1 MCCDFHTATPDTAP
15 LDPHKRV
22 RHFAGLVLGP
32 EEFQQDQLYFMER
45 DRLHQRALHGYGTVL
60 GLGVRVRDNASGRP
74 EVLVDPGL
82 AVTPRGESVCI
93 ARAQCA
99 DLDGWL
105 AVHGSELSG
114 GAAGSPP
121 GSPPGIG
128 SPGSPP
134 SAVTLWVVLCARE
147 CATDLV
153 PVLGDPCRTA
163 ADASAPSRFADDFEL
178 KLTLTPP
185 GHIEEAAVRLF
196 AAFLRLIDVS
206 GSGGPL
212 LSPADIASLVRGIVP
227 SGSPAVLPTL
237 ADLLATASPP
247 LTLTSPP
254 GPLFVHPN
262 DAQAAFLAAWREW
275 IAFVRPQLAGA
286 AAGCANHGDN
296 CVLLA
301 QIDFGINSS
310 GGGLQVDGLVDVDD
324 VNRPW
329 LLQTRLLQELA
340 LTGWMANDLTA

>member
-1 MCCDFHTATPDTAP
+1 MCCDFQTATPDTAP
-15 LDPHKRV
+15 LNPHKRV

-60 GLGVRVRDNASGRP
+60 GLGVRVRDNAAGRP

-82 AVTPRGESVCI
+82 AVTPRGESICI

-105 AVHGSELSG
+105 SIHGAELP
-114 GAAGSPP
+114 GAIGSPSGSPP
-121 GSPPGIG
+121 LG

-147 CATDLV
+147 CSTDLV

-163 ADASAPSRFADDFEL
+163 ADATAPSRIADDFEL
-178 KLTLTPP
+178 KLALLPP
-185 GHIEEAAVRLF
+185 THIEEAAVRLF
-196 AAFLRLIDVS
+196 GELLRSIDVNAS
-206 GSGGPL
+206 GAPL
-212 LSPADIASLVRGIVP
+212 LSPAEIGALVRAMVP
-227 SGSPAVLPTL
+227 IGSPPVLPTL

-247 LTLTSPP
+247 LTPASP
-254 GPLFVHPN
+254 GAPLFVHPN
-262 DAQAAFLAAWREW
+262 DANDAFLAAWREW
-275 IAFVRPQLAGA
+275 IAFVRPQLSAA
-286 AAGCANHGDN
+286 AAGCANNGEN

-301 QIDFGINSS
+301 QLDFGITGASPA
-310 GGGLQVDGLVDVDD
+310 LQVDGAVTVDD
-324 VNRPW
+324 VHRPW
-329 LLQTRLLQELA
+329 LLHTRLLQELS
-340 LTGWMANDLTA
+340 LTGWMANELV

>member
-1 MCCDFHTATPDTAP
+1 MCCDFQTATPGTAP

-45 DRLHQRALHGYGTVL
+45 DRLHQRALHGYGTAL

-82 AVTPRGESVCI
+82 AVTPRGESVCV

-105 AVHGSELSG
+105 AVHGAELSG
-114 GAAGSPP
+114 AVGSPP
-121 GSPPGIG
+121 GSPPTFG

-134 SAVTLWVVLCARE
+134 SAVTLWVLLCARE
-147 CATDLV
+147 CATDMV

-163 ADASAPSRFADDFEL
+163 ADATAPSRLADDFEL
-178 KLTLTPP
+178 KLALTPP
-185 GHIEEAAVRLF
+185 VHIEEAAVRLF
-196 AAFLRLIDVS
+196 AQLLRMIDVS
-206 GSGGPL
+206 GGGAPL
-212 LSPADIASLVRGIVP
+212 LSPADIAALVRALVP
-227 SGSPAVLPTL
+227 AGSPAALPTL
-237 ADLLATASPP
+237 ADVLATASPP
-247 LTLTSPP
+247 LTLSSPA

-262 DAQAAFLAAWREW
+262 DGHAAFLAAWREW
-275 IAFVRPQLAGA
+275 ISFVRPQLAGA
-286 AAGCANHGDN
+286 AAGCADNGEN

-301 QIDFGINSS
+301 
-310 GGGLQVDGLVDVDD
+310 
-324 VNRPW
+324 
-329 LLQTRLLQELA
+329 
-340 LTGWMANDLTA
+340 